1 MQYMISI
8 VLVLAVLVGGLFWA
22 NRPQLVLIHA
32 SPPANFPTDSFSH
45 EVFEELLHTF
55 VDSNG
60 HVDYERWHSSAESVA
75 QLESYLAAVSLFS
88 PDNAPDRFSTRTE
101 ELAYWIYGY
110 NAYVVNSVLAN
121 WPIES
126 VTDLKA
132 PIEAIKGLGFFY
144 RLRYRFGGEDFS
156 LLGVETN
163 KIRKRYKDARI
174 HFVLNCASE
183 SCPVMRPQLPTGA
196 DLEDLLAVSAKEFV
210 SDPQNVSFD
219 HAHRSVILSAIFKWY
234 ESDFLNELRTHGLP
248 SERGLIDY
256 VASVAPDSMH
266 DDLAMVDDYDIE
278 FRDYDWTLNN
288 VAVGAGPVFRTE
300 Q

>member
-1 MQYMISI
+1 MQYIISI
-8 VLVLAVLVGGLFWA
+8 VLVLAVLAGGFFWA
-22 NRPQLVLIHA
+22 NRPQLVPIHA
-32 SPPANFPTDSFSH
+32 SPPANFPTDGFSH

-55 VDSNG
+55 VDGDGN
-60 HVDYERWHSSAESVA
+60 VDYERWHSSAESVA
-75 QLESYLAAVSLFS
+75 RLESYLAAVSLFS

-163 KIRKRYKDARI
+163 KIRKRYRDARI

-183 SCPVMRPQLPTGA
+183 SCPIMRPQLPTGA
-196 DLEDLLAVSAKEFV
+196 DLEELLAVSATEFV
-210 SDPQNVSFD
+210 SDPRNVSFD
-219 HAHRSVILSAIFKWY
+219 HAHRSVVLSTIFKWY
-234 ESDFLNELRTHGLP
+234 ENDFLNDLRMHGLP

-278 FRDYDWTLNN
+278 FRDYDWSLNN

>member
-1 MQYMISI
+1 MQYTISI
-8 VLVLAVLVGGLFWA
+8 VLVLAVLMGGFSWA

-32 SPPANFPTDSFSH
+32 SPPANLPTDSFSH

-55 VDSNG
+55 VDGDGN
-60 HVDYERWHSSAESVA
+60 VDYERWHSSAESVTR
-75 QLESYLAAVSLFS
+75 LESYLAAVSLFS

-163 KIRKRYKDARI
+163 KIRKRYRDARI

-183 SCPVMRPQLPTGA
+183 SCPVMRPQLPTGT

-210 SDPQNVSFD
+210 SDPRNVSFD
-219 HAHRSVILSAIFKWY
+219 HAHRSVILSTIFKWY
-234 ESDFLNELRTHGLP
+234 ESDFLIDLRMHGLP

-278 FRDYDWTLNN
+278 FRDYDWSLNS
-288 VAVGAGPVFRTE
+288 TE

>member
-1 MQYMISI
+1 MQYIISI
-8 VLVLAVLVGGLFWA
+8 VLVLAVLVGGFFWA

-45 EVFEELLHTF
+45 RDFEELLQTF
-55 VDSNG
+55 VDSDG
-60 HVDYERWHSSAESVA
+60 HVDYESWHSSAESIA
-75 QLESYLAAVSLFS
+75 RLESYLAAVSLYS
-88 PDNAPDRFSTRTE
+88 PDNAPDRFHTRTE

-110 NAYVVNSVLAN
+110 NAYVINGVLAN

-163 KIRKRYKDARI
+163 KIRKRYRDARI

-196 DLEDLLAVSAKEFV
+196 DLEELLAISATEFV

-219 HAHRSVILSAIFKWY
+219 HAHQSVTLSTIFKWY
-234 ESDFLNELRTHGLP
+234 ESDFLNDLRLHGLP
-248 SERGLIDY
+248 SERGLVDY
-256 VASVAPDSMH
+256 IASVAPVSMR

-278 FRDYDWTLNN
+278 FRDYDWTLNS
-288 VAVGAGPVFRTE
+288 TT

>member
-1 MQYMISI
+1 MQYIISI
-8 VLVLAVLVGGLFWA
+8 VLVLAVLVGGFFWA

-45 EVFEELLHTF
+45 RDFEELLQTF
-55 VDSNG
+55 VDSDG
-60 HVDYERWHSSAESVA
+60 HVDYESWHSSAESIA
-75 QLESYLAAVSLFS
+75 RLESYLAAVSLYS
-88 PDNAPDRFSTRTE
+88 PDNAPERFGTRTE

-163 KIRKRYKDARI
+163 KIRKRYRDARI

-196 DLEDLLAVSAKEFV
+196 DLDELLAISATEFV

-219 HAHRSVILSAIFKWY
+219 HAHQSVTLSTIFKWY
-234 ESDFLNELRTHGLP
+234 ESDFLNDLRLHGLP
-248 SERGLIDY
+248 SERGLVDY
-256 VASVAPDSMH
+256 IASVAPVSMR

-278 FRDYDWTLNN
+278 FRDYDWTLNS
-288 VAVGAGPVFRTE
+288 TT

>member
-1 MQYMISI
+1 MQYIISS
-8 VLVLAVLVGGLFWA
+8 VLILAVIVGGFFWA

-45 EVFEELLHTF
+45 RVFEELLHTF
-55 VDSNG
+55 VDSDGN
-60 HVDYERWHSSAESVA
+60 VDYESWHSSAESIA
-75 QLESYLAAVSLFS
+75 RLESYLAAVSLYS
-88 PDNAPDRFSTRTE
+88 PDNAPDRFRTRTE

-132 PIEAIKGLGFFY
+132 PIEAIRGLGFFY

-163 KIRKRYKDARI
+163 KIRKRYQDARI

-183 SCPVMRPQLPTGA
+183 SCPVMRPELPTGA
-196 DLEDLLAVSAKEFV
+196 DLEELLAISATEFV

-219 HAHRSVILSAIFKWY
+219 HAHQSVILSKIFKWY
-234 ESDFLNELRTHGLP
+234 ESDFLNDLRLHGLP

-278 FRDYDWTLNN
+278 FRDYDWTLNK
-288 VAVGAGPVFRTE
+288 TT

>member
-1 MQYMISI
+1 MQYIISI
-8 VLVLAVLVGGLFWA
+8 VLVLAVLVGGFFWA

-32 SPPANFPTDSFSH
+32 SPPENFPTDGFSH
-45 EVFEELLHTF
+45 RDFEELLHRF
-55 VDSNG
+55 VDSDGN
-60 HVDYERWHSSAESVA
+60 VDYERWHSSVESVA
-75 QLESYLAAVSLFS
+75 RLESYLAAVSLYS
-88 PDNAPDRFSTRTE
+88 PDNAPDRFHTRTE

-110 NAYVVNSVLAN
+110 NAYVINGVLAN

-163 KIRKRYKDARI
+163 KIRKRYRDARI

-183 SCPVMRPQLPTGA
+183 SCPAMRPELPTGT
-196 DLEDLLAVSAKEFV
+196 DLEELLAVSATEFV

-219 HAHRSVILSAIFKWY
+219 HAHQSVILSTIFKWY
-234 ESDFLNELRTHGLP
+234 ESDFLNDLRLHGLP
-248 SERGLIDY
+248 SERGLVDY
-256 VASVAPDSMH
+256 IASVAPDSMH

-278 FRDYDWTLNN
+278 FRDYDWTLNST
-288 VAVGAGPVFRTE
+288 A

>member
-1 MQYMISI
+1 MTKSSI
-8 VLVLAVLVGGLFWA
+8 AILAVLLLALLAMTFFWA
-22 NRPQLVLIHA
+22 NRPRRVVIDAVLPA
-32 SPPANFPTDSFSH
+32 SFPAESFSH
-45 EVFEELLHTF
+45 TSFEELLQTY
-55 VDSNG
+55 VAADG
-60 HVDYERWHSSAESVA
+60 RVDYERWHSSVESVA
-75 QLESYLAAVSLFS
+75 RLESYLAAVSLYS
-88 PDNAPDRFSTRTE
+88 PDNAPDRFHTRTE

-110 NAYVVNSVLAN
+110 NAYVINGVLAN

-163 KIRKRYKDARI
+163 KIRKRYRDARI

-196 DLEDLLAVSAKEFV
+196 DLEELLAVSATEFV

-219 HAHRSVILSAIFKWY
+219 HAHQSVTLSTIFKWY
-234 ESDFLNELRTHGLP
+234 ESDFLNDLRLHGLP
-248 SERGLIDY
+248 SERGLVDY
-256 VASVAPDSMH
+256 IASVAPDSMH
-266 DDLAMVDDYDIE
+266 DDLAMVNDYDIE

-288 VAVGAGPVFRTE
+288 TA